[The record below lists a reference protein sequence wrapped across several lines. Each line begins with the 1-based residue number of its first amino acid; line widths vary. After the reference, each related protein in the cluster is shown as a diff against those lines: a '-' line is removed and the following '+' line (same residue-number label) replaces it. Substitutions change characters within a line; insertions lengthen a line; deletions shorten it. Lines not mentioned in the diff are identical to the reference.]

1 MAIPLR
7 LRLLEWAADHSARVQ
22 YPRPVRDAQFH
33 WLRWKYPMP
42 LWQRFSLA
50 LLFAG
55 MSALALVLLVF
66 VLFIAGAIFYAIF

>member
-1 MAIPLR
+1 
-7 LRLLEWAADHSARVQ
+7 
-22 YPRPVRDAQFH
+22 
-33 WLRWKYPMP
+33 MP